1 LKEATYIIKRTIS
14 GIIGK
19 GDTYHNNRKIITENV
34 DTQRISDNII
44 IKQDDIKYV
53 YHELFDDALAEY
65 NAKQKR
71 KDRVIKNYHEHIRHS
86 RQEKEFHEVIFQ
98 IGNCEDTAVGSE
110 TAKIAAEIL
119 KQFAVDFE
127 NRNPHIKAFNSVI
140 HLDEATPH
148 LHIDFVP
155 FATEQKRGLST
166 RVSLSKALEQQGFIS
181 EGKFNTC
188 SKLWI
193 DTEKQHLSELMLS
206 REIEWEQLGTEN
218 ENLSVLNYKKQQRQ
232 KEVSELEKDISKYA
246 DKKSKIKAVEDISTK
261 KALIGD
267 KITLSQEDYNN
278 ISALAKKQIASEK
291 NEKKL
296 KSENTTLKA
305 EKSALISENS
315 QLKVKIKDSNSIN
328 LRLENAKLKEKNS
341 ALENMLN
348 KVEQFLNTMGL
359 YEKFQ
364 QFIFSKSRERQKH
377 KGELE

>member
-1 LKEATYIIKRTIS
+1 MREATYIIKRTIS

-44 IKQDDIKYV
+44 IRQDDIKSV
-53 YHELFDDALAEY
+53 YHELFDKALIEY
-65 NAKQKR
+65 NSKQKR
-71 KDRVIKNYHEHIRHS
+71 GDRVIKNYHEHIRHS

-127 NRNPHIKAFNSVI
+127 NRNPHIKVFNSVV

-166 RVSLSKALEQQGFIS
+166 RVSLSKALEQQGFVS

-206 REIEWEQLGTEN
+206 RGIEWEQLGTEN

-232 KEVSELEKDISKYA
+232 KEVSALEKDISKYA
-246 DKKSKIKAVEDISTK
+246 DKKSKIKSVEDISTK

-278 ISALAKKQIASEK
+278 ISSLAKKQIASEK

-296 KSENTTLKA
+296 KSEITTLKV
-305 EKSALISENS
+305 EKSALLSENS
-315 QLKVKIKDSNSIN
+315 QLKSKIKDSNSIN
-328 LRLENAKLKEKNS
+328 LRIENSKLKEKNS
-341 ALENMLN
+341 ALENILDN
-348 KVEQFLNTMGL
+348 VEQFLKTMGL

-364 QFIFSKSRERQKH
+364 QFIFSKSHERQKH

>member
-1 LKEATYIIKRTIS
+1 MKEATYIIKRTIS

-44 IKQDDIKYV
+44 IRQDDIKSV
-53 YHELFDDALAEY
+53 YHELFDKALSEY

-71 KDRVIKNYHEHIRHS
+71 SDRVIKNYHEHIRHS

-127 NRNPHIKAFNSVI
+127 NRNSHIKVFNSVI

-206 REIEWEQLGTEN
+206 RGIEWEQLGTEN

-232 KEVSELEKDISKYA
+232 KEVSALEKDISKYA

-278 ISALAKKQIASEK
+278 ISSLAKKQIASEK

-296 KSENTTLKA
+296 KSEITTLKA
-305 EKSALISENS
+305 DKSALIFENE
-315 QLKVKIKDSNSIN
+315 QLKGKIKDSNSIN

-341 ALENMLN
+341 ALENMID
-348 KVEQFLNTMGL
+348 KVEQFLKTMGL

-364 QFIFSKSRERQKH
+364 QFIFSKSHERQKH
-377 KGELE
+377 NGELE

>member
-1 LKEATYIIKRTIS
+1 MKEATYIIKITIS

-44 IKQDDIKYV
+44 IKQDDIKSV
-53 YHELFDDALAEY
+53 YHELFDKALSEY

-71 KDRVIKNYHEHIRHS
+71 SDRVIKNYHEHIRHS

-98 IGNCEDTAVGSE
+98 IGNCENTAVGSE
-110 TAKIAAEIL
+110 TAKIATEIL

-127 NRNPHIKAFNSVI
+127 NMNPHINVFNSVI

-148 LHIDFVP
+148 LHIDFIP

-193 DTEKQHLSELMLS
+193 DTEKKHLSELMLS
-206 REIEWEQLGTEN
+206 RGIEWEQLGTEN
-218 ENLSVLNYKKQQRQ
+218 DNLSVLNYKKQQRQ
-232 KEVSELEKDISKYA
+232 KEVSFLEKDISKYA
-246 DKKSKIKAVEDISTK
+246 AKKSKIKSVEDISTK

-296 KSENTTLKA
+296 KSEITTLKA

-315 QLKVKIKDSNSIN
+315 QLKEKFKDSNSIN

-341 ALENMLN
+341 ALENMIDR
-348 KVEQFLNTMGL
+348 VEQFLKTMGL

-364 QFIFSKSRERQKH
+364 QFIFSKSHERQKH

>member
-1 LKEATYIIKRTIS
+1 MKEVTYIIKRTIS

-44 IKQDDIKYV
+44 IRQDDIKSV
-53 YHELFDDALAEY
+53 YHELFDEAFSEY

-71 KDRVIKNYHEHIRHS
+71 SDRVIKNYHEHIRHS

-110 TAKIAAEIL
+110 TAKVAAEIL

-127 NRNPHIKAFNSVI
+127 NRNPHVKVFNSVV

-155 FATEQKRGLST
+155 FATEQKRGLAT
-166 RVSLSKALEQQGFIS
+166 RVSLSKALEQQGFVS

-193 DTEKQHLSELMLS
+193 DTEKKHLSELMLS
-206 REIEWEQLGTEN
+206 RGIEWEQLGTEN

-232 KEVSELEKDISKYA
+232 KEVSALEKDISKYA
-246 DKKSKIKAVEDISTK
+246 DKKSKIKSVEDISTK

-296 KSENTTLKA
+296 KSEITTLKA

-315 QLKVKIKDSNSIN
+315 QLKEKFKDSNSIN

-341 ALENMLN
+341 ALENMLD
-348 KVEQFLNTMGL
+348 KVELFLKTMGL

-364 QFIFSKSRERQKH
+364 QFIFSKSHERQKH

>member
-1 LKEATYIIKRTIS
+1 MKEATYIIKRTIS

-44 IKQDDIKYV
+44 IKQDDIKSV
-53 YHELFDDALAEY
+53 YHVLFDKALSEY

-71 KDRVIKNYHEHIRHS
+71 SDRVIKNYHEHIRHS

-98 IGNCEDTAVGSE
+98 IGNCENTAVGSE
-110 TAKIAAEIL
+110 TAKIATEIL

-127 NRNPHIKAFNSVI
+127 NMNPHIKVFNSVI

-148 LHIDFVP
+148 LHIDFIP

-206 REIEWEQLGTEN
+206 RGIEWEQLGTEN

-232 KEVSELEKDISKYA
+232 KEVSFLEKDISKYA
-246 DKKSKIKAVEDISTK
+246 AKKSKIKSVEDISTK

-296 KSENTTLKA
+296 KSEITTLKA

-315 QLKVKIKDSNSIN
+315 QLKEKFKDSNSIN

-341 ALENMLN
+341 ALENMIDR
-348 KVEQFLNTMGL
+348 VEQFLKTMGL

-364 QFIFSKSRERQKH
+364 QFIFSKLHERHKH

>member
-1 LKEATYIIKRTIS
+1 M
-14 GIIGK
+14 
-19 GDTYHNNRKIITENV
+19 DTH
-34 DTQRISDNII
+34 RISDNII
-44 IKQDDIKYV
+44 IKQDDIKSV
-53 YHELFDDALAEY
+53 YHELFDKALIEY
-65 NAKQKR
+65 NSKQKR
-71 KDRVIKNYHEHIRHS
+71 GDRVIKNYHEHLRHS

-127 NRNPHIKAFNSVI
+127 NRNPHIKVFNSVI

-193 DTEKQHLSELMLS
+193 DTEKKHLSELMLS
-206 REIEWEQLGTEN
+206 RGIEWEQLGTEN

-232 KEVSELEKDISKYA
+232 KEVSALEKDISKYA
-246 DKKSKIKAVEDISTK
+246 DKKSKIKSVEDISTK

-278 ISALAKKQIASEK
+278 ISSLAKKQIASEK
-291 NEKKL
+291 TEKKL
-296 KSENTTLKA
+296 KSEITTLKA
-305 EKSALISENS
+305 EKSALIFENE
-315 QLKVKIKDSNSIN
+315 QLKGKIKDSNSIN
-328 LRLENAKLKEKNS
+328 LRLENAKLKEKIS
-341 ALENMLN
+341 ALENMID
-348 KVEQFLNTMGL
+348 KVEQFLKTMGL

-364 QFIFSKSRERQKH
+364 QFIFSKSHERQKN

>member
-1 LKEATYIIKRTIS
+1 MKEATYIIKRTIS

-44 IKQDDIKYV
+44 IKQDDIKSV
-53 YHELFDDALAEY
+53 YHELFDTALIEY
-65 NAKQKR
+65 NSKQKR
-71 KDRVIKNYHEHIRHS
+71 SDRVIKNYHEHIRHS

-127 NRNPHIKAFNSVI
+127 NRNPHIKVFNSVI

-148 LHIDFVP
+148 LHIDFIP

-193 DTEKQHLSELMLS
+193 DTEKKHLSELMLS
-206 REIEWEQLGTEN
+206 RGIEWEQLGTEN

-232 KEVSELEKDISKYA
+232 KEVSALEKDISKYA
-246 DKKSKIKAVEDISTK
+246 EKKSKIKVVEDISTK

-296 KSENTTLKA
+296 KSEITTLKA
-305 EKSALISENS
+305 EKSALISENL
-315 QLKVKIKDSNSIN
+315 QLKEKFKDSNSIN

-348 KVEQFLNTMGL
+348 KVDQFLNTMGL

-364 QFIFSKSRERQKH
+364 QFIFSKSHERQKN

>member
-1 LKEATYIIKRTIS
+1 MKEATYIIKRTIS

-34 DTQRISDNII
+34 DTHRISDNII
-44 IKQDDIKYV
+44 IKQDDIKSV
-53 YHELFDDALAEY
+53 YHELFDKALIEY
-65 NAKQKR
+65 NSKQKR
-71 KDRVIKNYHEHIRHS
+71 GDRVIKNYHEHLRHS

-127 NRNPHIKAFNSVI
+127 NRNPHIKVFNSVI

-193 DTEKQHLSELMLS
+193 DTEKKHLSELMLS
-206 REIEWEQLGTEN
+206 RGIEWEQLGTEN

-232 KEVSELEKDISKYA
+232 KEVSALEKDISKYA
-246 DKKSKIKAVEDISTK
+246 DKKSKIKSVEDISTK

-278 ISALAKKQIASEK
+278 ISSLAKKQIASEK
-291 NEKKL
+291 TEKKL
-296 KSENTTLKA
+296 KSEITTLKA
-305 EKSALISENS
+305 EKSALIFENE
-315 QLKVKIKDSNSIN
+315 QLKGKIKDSNSIN
-328 LRLENAKLKEKNS
+328 LRLENAKLKEKIS
-341 ALENMLN
+341 ALENMID
-348 KVEQFLNTMGL
+348 KVEQFLKTMGL

-364 QFIFSKSRERQKH
+364 QFIFSKSHERQKN